1 MSAAKTEAESKRQSE
16 TLDSQSSSLQPS
28 SPHPTTTSRSVT
40 INWACLIRRYQQH
53 KPRMAL
59 LLKTVKGPPAARDAI
74 QLLKAQADLWG
85 QRPGFRTRR
94 LQIQYTDA
102 LLRWAVRQKLL

>member
-1 MSAAKTEAESKRQSE
+1 
-16 TLDSQSSSLQPS
+16 
-28 SPHPTTTSRSVT
+28 
-40 INWACLIRRYQQH
+40 
-53 KPRMAL
+53 MAL